1 MAEEEKKLYSE
12 EVAEKYGIDT
22 SDPLAKAALNEG
34 KALLD
39 EATNNANTMIDNANA
54 AYESAKTGLKDVTD
68 EQIANQKA
76 ANELAV
82 QKLETEK
89 ANAKKDYEKEQSG
102 AYADYQKQIQ
112 KHGVNAEQM
121 AASGLSGSGY
131 SETAQTA
138 MYNAYQS
145 RVATARE
152 AFVKADAAY
161 KVAIEEAKL
170 QGSVALAEIAYK
182 TYEQQTQLAL
192 EHMQYGNTLL
202 EYLSEQKRSIANN
215 TWDRYLKV
223 MSAIEESASDPLD
236 LNRFLQRGNGGG
248 SGTEEPVTA
257 KTTEGSKILQALSM
271 NSDNVYTQLNPSA
284 SWTGT
289 TSELSTQRLK
299 NAGLY
304 DLSANIDKKIAEA
317 TAVVDE
323 DSIKALGIPNLTE
336 EKLIDYINKGYVE
349 EYYEQTI
356 LGTKIK
362 YRFTEQGRKK
372 LSGLQRG

>member
-236 LNRFLQRGNGGG
+236 LNRFLQGGNGGG

-362 YRFTEQGRKK
+362 YRFTEQGGKN
-372 LSGLQRG
+372 